1 LVLQHLPASG
11 KMIEPLEH
19 PGLERGV
26 AMSRL
31 SHRTIL
37 ALLVAASLWAV
48 AAAQTGQRLVPPALQ
63 PFEHLV
69 GAWRSHGFLETNK
82 VEGWDEPTTWG
93 WRFEK
98 GKIVGMEIQFENGK
112 YFAAARLD
120 PLESENAE
128 TKYRLTANTADD
140 KKAVYEGAMKFGKNL
155 TFVRKSGESSAPDQV
170 TLQLLHDV
178 RYVMFIES
186 KKASAVKKLAT
197 IGATRADVRFG
208 TLGKEEEGPKCVVT
222 GAPGTSSIPYM
233 GTTYY
238 VCCSGCAAEFKD
250 DPEKWIKLSKEL
262 KGNKGASGKPQ
273 ATSATDKPA
282 GKEAP
287 PSVTALPSAEAKKD
301 TKPAGKPSAKDKA
314 DGAEAKAAANLLSR
328 AKLFE
333 KNGKADAAIP
343 LYEKIVKDHPKT
355 PEAEE
360 AARRLKALKPE

>member
-1 LVLQHLPASG
+1 
-11 KMIEPLEH
+11 M
-19 PGLERGV
+19 
-26 AMSRL
+26 
-31 SHRTIL
+31 L
-37 ALLVAASLWAV
+37 AILVAASLWAV

-82 VEGWDEPTTWG
+82 IEGWDEPTTWG

-112 YFAAARLD
+112 YFSTARLD
-120 PLESENAE
+120 ALESQNPES
-128 TKYRLTANTADD
+128 KYRLTTTTADD
-140 KKAVYEGAMKFGKNL
+140 KKAVYEGAIKFGKNL
-155 TFVRKSGESSAPDQV
+155 TLVRNSGEASAPDQV

-186 KKASAVKKLAT
+186 KKASAVKKIAT

-208 TLGKEEEGPKCVVT
+208 TLGKEEDGPKCVVT

-262 KGNKGASGKPQ
+262 KGKGAAAKPQ
-273 ATSATDKPA
+273 PSTTTDKST
-282 GKEAP
+282 GKEPP
-287 PSVTALPSAEAKKD
+287 PSGTPAPSTEVKKD
-301 TKPAGKPSAKDKA
+301 AKPDAKPSGKDKA

-333 KNGKADAAIP
+333 KNGKADSAIP
-343 LYEKIVKDHPKT
+343 LYEKLIKDHPKT

-360 AARRLKALKPE
+360 AARRLKALKPD